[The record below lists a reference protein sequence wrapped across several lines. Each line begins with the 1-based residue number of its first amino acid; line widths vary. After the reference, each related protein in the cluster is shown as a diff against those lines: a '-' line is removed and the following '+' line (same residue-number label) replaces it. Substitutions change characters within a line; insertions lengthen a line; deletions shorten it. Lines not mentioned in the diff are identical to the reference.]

1 MKTNHTM
8 SLCTQVSPVRSL
20 VERLEN
26 RELLSVAPA
35 VAVPAVKPVGDV
47 SGLFQKLDHRNNI
60 KSTFPIQI
68 NSVTVNNGQLVANGM
83 IGNNPFT
90 APITLSVVPA
100 VQNSATGTVADP
112 AATTQ
117 ILNLHLG
124 PINLNLLGLQVTTSP
139 ICLDI
144 SATSGPGNLL
154 GNLLTNIANLLNGG
168 TPLGGI
174 LGGLTGGELNTLL
187 NGLTG
192 LLNGLLGNLTAP
204 AALGTAAGTVGQPA
218 LTTNILHLSLG
229 PVDLNLLGL
238 NVHADNCNNGPITV
252 DVNAVSGPGNLLGN
266 LLNGLLGSLDHLN
279 NQALA
284 QRILQNT
291 LRDILTLV

>member
-1 MKTNHTM
+1 MG
-8 SLCTQVSPVRSL
+8 LGD
-20 VERLEN
+20 
-26 RELLSVAPA
+26 LSE
-35 VAVPAVKPVGDV
+35 
-47 SGLFQKLDHRNNI
+47 FLDRRHNI
-60 KSTFPIQI
+60 KSTLPIQV
-68 NSVTVNNGQLVANGM
+68 NNVTLNNGQLVANGM
-83 IGNNPFT
+83 IGNQPFT

-100 VQNSATGTVADP
+100 AQSAAAGVADP

-144 SATSGPGNLL
+144 SATSGNGNLL

-168 TPLGGI
+168 TPIGGI
-174 LGGLTGGELNTLL
+174 LGGLTGGQLNTLL

-192 LLNGLLGNLTAP
+192 LLNGVLGNLTSP
-204 AALGTAAGTVGQPA
+204 ASLGNAAGTVGQPA
-218 LTTNILHLSLG
+218 ATTNILHLALG

-252 DVNAVSGPGNLLGN
+252 DVDAVSGPGNLLGN
-266 LLNGLLGSLDHLN
+266 LLTNLSNSLNGVN
-279 NQALA
+279 NQTLA
-284 QRILQNT
+284 QTILRNT
-291 LRDILTLV
+291 IRDILNLA